1 MESMAEYNIPYAS
14 GAGLPKYVD
23 SRIYN
28 PKGPNRIPSY
38 PLPTYKMFRDN
49 CIGDY
54 SKKDIELER
63 II

>member
-1 MESMAEYNIPYAS
+1 MAEYNIPYAS
-14 GAGLPKYVD
+14 RTGLLNYLGGRNYGSSKF
-23 SRIYN
+23 
-28 PKGPNRIPSY
+28 NRIPDY
-38 PLPTYKMFRDN
+38 PLPTYKIPRDS